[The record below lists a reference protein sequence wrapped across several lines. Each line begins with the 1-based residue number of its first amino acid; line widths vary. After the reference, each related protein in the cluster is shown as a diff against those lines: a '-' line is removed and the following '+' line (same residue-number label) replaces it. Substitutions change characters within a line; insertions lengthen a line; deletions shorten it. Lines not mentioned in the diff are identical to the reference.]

1 MENLSKILSHLFEG
15 PIQTTVV
22 PTIAIKDIEKEGVAP
37 PVPSTDSDPT
47 QTYLTLPLEW
57 KIEIIAYLCTLALG
71 SKLVRTYIEESE
83 SLLTEGRKDRADV
96 NKDRRRM

>member
-15 PIQTTVV
+15 PIPTKVV
-22 PTIAIKDIEKEGVAP
+22 PTIAINNGEKEGVA